1 MKILTRH
8 QRNTFRYHKSFCFVA
23 SVLVLVILGFASQ
36 VYATFPGSNG
46 RIAFVSNQDGDEE
59 IFVAL
64 SDGKDPVQLTNN
76 NASDI
81 DPAFDRF
88 GIRIAFASNT
98 DGDFEI
104 YTMNGDGSDIKQLTF
119 NSIDDREPAWSSN
132 GKQIVFSSNRNGNY
146 DIFTIDANADVDGTR
161 GSRRSAFALTD
172 NPADDREPD
181 CSPDG
186 MYIAFTTNRDGNSNI
201 YIMNADGSLEA
212 QVTNNAAEDHQPS
225 WSPVEQKIVFTT
237 NRDGDEEIYVTGL
250 GRSSSLQL
258 TENTVEDRDPVWSP
272 DGEQIAY
279 TSNIQGSPKIFS
291 MTADGFEEP
300 PLIKGVENAHLPAWT
315 TELKL
320 SPAKQKAENVKVY
333 SHGHFMIIEFDQRHK
348 ADKPRVELWNGDI
361 VKFQTGGEEHS
372 SDKKHWKIPVTHLDP
387 YTDYQLKIIMHSPY
401 SKDPVT
407 YEHYKPVKTRARLVT
422 VQFRWVKV
430 HDDGDWGDCGELEFD
445 FKASGKFETS
455 SPSYVRIPAGD
466 DFRDICD
473 GSSWD
478 PADQKMELWFVEGNS
493 IVISAIGVDEDQ
505 DWTEVPYTCHTYG
518 GCDGLGETAKGS
530 VTLNIAPAEFTE
542 KAEEFDHYEVINAG
556 YGDGIDGNP
565 RFTWHIRYFVKYE
578 LFQ

>member
-1 MKILTRH
+1 MKILTGH
-8 QRNTFRYHKSFCFVA
+8 QRNTFQYHKSFCFVA
-23 SVLVLVILGFASQ
+23 AAFVLIILGFASQ

-46 RIAFVSNQDGDEE
+46 RIVFVSNQDGDEE
-59 IFVAL
+59 IFVTW
-64 SDGKDPVQLTNN
+64 SDGKDPIQLTNN

-104 YTMNGDGSDIKQLTF
+104 YSMNGDGSDIKQLTF
-119 NSIDDREPAWSSN
+119 NSIDDREPAWSPD
-132 GKQIVFSSNRNGNY
+132 GKKIVFSSNRNGNY
-146 DIFTIDANADVDGTR
+146 DIFTIDANVETR
-161 GSRRSAFALTD
+161 GLRGSVIQLTED
-172 NPADDREPD
+172 VADDREPD
-181 CSPDG
+181 WSPDG
-186 MYIAFTTNRDGNSNI
+186 KQIAFTSNRDGNSNI
-201 YIMNADGSLEA
+201 YVMNADGNLEA
-212 QVTNNAAEDHQPS
+212 QVTNNAAQDHQPS
-225 WSPVEQKIVFTT
+225 WSPVEQKIAFAS
-237 NRDGDEEIYVTGL
+237 NREGDEEIYVTGI
-250 GRSSSLQL
+250 GRSATSQL
-258 TENTVEDRDPVWSP
+258 TDNTAEDLDPVWSP
-272 DGEQIAY
+272 DGKQITF
-279 TSNIQGSPKIFS
+279 TSNRLGSPKIFS
-291 MTADGFEEP
+291 MTALGSGEAQ
-300 PLIKGVENAHLPAWT
+300 LVKGVETSHLPAWSLA
-315 TELKL
+315 LKL
-320 SPAKQKAENVKVY
+320 SPALQKAENVKVY
-333 SHGHFMIIEFDQRHK
+333 SHGHFMIIEFDQRLK
-348 ADKPRVELWNGDI
+348 ADKPRVELWNGDV

-372 SDKKHWKIPVTHLDP
+372 SDKKHWEIPVTHLDP
-387 YTDYQLKIIMHSPY
+387 YTEYELKIIMRSPY
-401 SKDPVT
+401 SKDPVP
-407 YEHYKPVKTRARLVT
+407 YKHYKPVKTKARLVT

-430 HDDGDWGDCGELEFD
+430 HDDGDWGDCGEFEFD

-466 DFRDICD
+466 DFHDICD

-478 PADQKMELWFVEGNS
+478 PADREMELWFVEGNS
-493 IVISAIGVDEDQ
+493 IVVSVIGVDEDQ
-505 DWTEVPYTCHTYG
+505 DWLSVPYTCNTYG